1 MDDKKLIKDCM
12 DLYKD
17 GCSRMEVARHIMS
30 ETGLKETAS
39 KVRAK
44 NIWDENFDLDYAPQ
58 LIPKKLLSMKRKT
71 LLPLSPN
78 HLTLELSKI

>member
-1 MDDKKLIKDCM
+1 MEDKKLIKDCI

-39 KVRAK
+39 RDRC
-44 NIWDENFDLDYAPQ
+44 NP
-58 LIPKKLLSMKRKT
+58 
-71 LLPLSPN
+71 
-78 HLTLELSKI
+78 